1 MSEIWNEQCRVL
13 LIRNILD
20 FCRKKRLMVKKRFAI
35 TYPGHEEP
43 SSNNKRRRRS
53 DGSDVGNGVGSR
65 LRNGRRPAGTGG
77 RRLSEAGRWRPVEGS
92 ISAAWFLLQTCV
104 FVCCLFFVFLFL
116 NPECLDAPRLDLDGL
131 GKALR
136 QRIIGQDVALN
147 RTVSAISRYLDAG
160 DFSSPLVLVYV
171 GCSGCGKTYAVS
183 VVTKQYEFAETIVAS
198 HRIALARKLRDDL
211 GRWLRRTVSSWRPN
225 LIAVDDFNLEDD
237 SMRRQLQAAFASW
250 DRLEIT
256 AEQPTVFILV
266 VTNGADIAEGF
277 ALRMLADGRP
287 TNGSRDIAMLVSAYQ
302 DVLPG
307 WMRDFEVVPFLP
319 MTRDNVKECFRR
331 ELSQMKAGIE
341 VPDDKLE
348 RLMEEIAFYPPESL
362 AFSESGCKEVPI
374 KLALNFP

>member
-1 MSEIWNEQCRVL
+1 MRW
-13 LIRNILD
+13 RNASPSSPPEAKLSSTLSSDSWPDRLSIGI
-20 FCRKKRLMVKKRFAI
+20 KKRITNGAMLM
-35 TYPGHEEP
+35 
-43 SSNNKRRRRS
+43 SSVDPRAR
-53 DGSDVGNGVGSR
+53 
-65 LRNGRRPAGTGG
+65 AH

-116 NPECLDAPRLDLDGL
+116 NPECLDTPRLDLDGL

-147 RTVSAISRYLDAG
+147 RMVGAISRYLDAG
-160 DFSSPLVLVYV
+160 NFSSPLVLVFV

-183 VVTKQYEFAETIVAS
+183 IVAKQYEFAETIVAS

-211 GRWLRRTVSSWRPN
+211 GHWLRRTVSSWRPN
-225 LIAVDDFNLEDD
+225 LIAVDDFDLEDD

-277 ALRMLADGRP
+277 ALRMLSDGRP
-287 TNGSRDIAMLVSAYQ
+287 MNGSRDVAMLVSAYR
-302 DVLPG
+302 DVLPR

-319 MTRDNVKECFRR
+319 MTRDDVKECFRR

-362 AFSESGCKEVPI
+362 DFSESGCKEVPI